1 MKFDLS
7 KENTLLQ
14 VELAKVKRRGEEL
27 QTVLDLQSSS
37 GYASQSSG
45 PSLALL
51 SQLQLRRHPETAAGM
66 DASCCEHAHQRERDW
81 QPFQRPVSRRLA
93 VRAANCGREQAG
105 ELLRVDTM
113 CFEVLR
119 FETNRVL
126 LNVQVHQ
133 LCGGESQHCEG
144 EAFGSIWAPNGFRRA
159 QKKATS
165 TRPAPLARLECAG
178 ALRAAQHTALCSAAL
193 AMAAEVQRYVTPYV
207 YTYIS
212 TCTLYVSFSSHS

>member
-1 MKFDLS
+1 VLHKARGAAERREHGGCEGHHRRS
-7 KENTLLQ
+7 ENNIFLCCCSP
-14 VELAKVKRRGEEL
+14 AAP
-27 QTVLDLQSSS
+27 LQSHRVSAANI
-37 GYASQSSG
+37 GQHERLHSQ
-45 PSLALL
+45 
-51 SQLQLRRHPETAAGM
+51 
-66 DASCCEHAHQRERDW
+66 D
-81 QPFQRPVSRRLA
+81 RRLA